1 MRHVH
6 FIGICGKGMGA
17 LAVLLKDQG
26 DIVTG
31 SDEGFYEPMFSYLK
45 DHGIDFKTPHSKDNI
60 PEDTDIFVIGKHAKL
75 TVEENE
81 EVRTAFE
88 SGKPITTFPEMLG
101 EISKGKENTVVVGS
115 YGKSTCTALLA
126 HILKESN
133 KDPSFF
139 IGALPID
146 IKEMAYLGNGNDF
159 ILEGDEYPTSN
170 TDKKS
175 KFLYLN
181 AKHVLLTSGE
191 HDHIN
196 VFPTLESYL
205 KPYIELVN
213 SLESDSILVACINN
227 PNVSEI
233 ITDTKA
239 KVVSYGLENNREW
252 CTRNIEFGEI
262 TKFDLYYKDKFIT
275 NLETPLLGRHNIE
288 NIVGV
293 CAMALSRNLVTIEE
307 IKKAISGFHGVTGR
321 LENKNINSS
330 VILFEGY
337 GSSLEKTTS
346 LFEALKLHY
355 PDRKIVTVFEPH
367 TFGWRNKNNLSW
379 YEEAFNGSSVNLILK
394 PPTHGRDSHEQLTLD
409 EIVSETKKNFPDTFG
424 FEDGNYVLE
433 KLDKILEPNDIV
445 IMVTSGDLLGIRGEI
460 AKLIEQKFPN

>member
-45 DHGIDFKTPHSKDNI
+45 DHGIKFETPHSKDNI
-60 PEDTDIFVIGKHAKL
+60 PKDTDIFVIGKHAKL
-75 TVEENE
+75 TMEENE
-81 EVRTAFE
+81 EVKSAYE
-88 SGKPITTFPEMLG
+88 SGKPITTFPQMLG
-101 EISKGKENTVVVGS
+101 EISGNKENTVVVGS
-115 YGKSTCTALLA
+115 YGKSTCTALLT
-126 HILKESN
+126 HILEKSG

-146 IKEMAYLGNGNDF
+146 SGNMAHMGAGKDF

-170 TDKKS
+170 TDSKS
-175 KFLYLN
+175 KFLYMH
-181 AKHVLLTSGE
+181 ARHVLLTSGE
-191 HDHIN
+191 QDHIN
-196 VFPTLESYL
+196 MFPTLESYL
-205 KPYIELVN
+205 NPYRELVN
-213 SLESDSILVACINN
+213 SLGSDSTLVACINN
-227 PNVSEI
+227 PNVLEI
-233 ITDTKA
+233 IKNTKA
-239 KVVSYGLENNREW
+239 KVVSYGLENKTDW
-252 CTRNIEFGEI
+252 YAKDIEFGEI
-262 TKFDLYYKDKFIT
+262 TKFDLYNNDQLII

-293 CAMALSRNLVTIEE
+293 CAMTLSRSLVTIDE
-307 IKKAISGFHGVTGR
+307 IKKAVSSFHGVIGR
-321 LENKNINSS
+321 LENKNINSA

-355 PDRKIVTVFEPH
+355 PDRKIITIFEPH

-379 YEEAFNGSSVNLILK
+379 YREAFLGSSINLILK
-394 PPTHGRDSHEQLTLD
+394 PPTHGAESHEQLTLE
-409 EIVSETKKNFPDTFG
+409 EIVAETKINFPETFG
-424 FEDGNYVLE
+424 FEDGKSVLK
-433 KLDKILEPNDIV
+433 KLEEILKPNNIV
-445 IMVTSGDLLGIRGEI
+445 IMVTSGDLLGIRKDI